1 MVILGVQGVS
11 WAALRTLVLRVER
24 RIGDAGPPYNFA
36 SEGCAEIAANFRADP
51 KLAAFLDP
59 AVHVE
64 VDNEGHVTHKF
75 VERLQL
81 IKVMSNM
88 ESTDGRQFTNESPE
102 GLPIAVFVIDK
113 DKSSATLF
121 RAPDPRTAPNVWPWT
136 GREDDEV

>member
-1 MVILGVQGVS
+1 MFPMEYHRGLRCPLSYSESKEGLGMPDLHATSLLKV
-11 WAALRTLVLRVER
+11 A
-24 RIGDAGPPYNFA
+24 P
-36 SEGCAEIAANFRADP
+36 EIAERFRTDP

-121 RAPDPRTAPNVWPWT
+121 RAPDPRTAPKVWPWT
-136 GREDDEV
+136 GRENDEG

>member
-1 MVILGVQGVS
+1 MEYHRGLPCALSYSESKEGLGMPDLHTTSLLKV
-11 WAALRTLVLRVER
+11 A
-24 RIGDAGPPYNFA
+24 P
-36 SEGCAEIAANFRADP
+36 EIAARFRSDP

-64 VDNEGHVTHKF
+64 VDDEGYVTHKF